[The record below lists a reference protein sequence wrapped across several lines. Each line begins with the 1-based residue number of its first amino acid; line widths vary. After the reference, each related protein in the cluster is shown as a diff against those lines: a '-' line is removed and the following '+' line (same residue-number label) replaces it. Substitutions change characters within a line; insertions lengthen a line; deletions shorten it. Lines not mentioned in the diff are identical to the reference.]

1 MHSQPHLH
9 GSQRKPDRLLHPAL
23 LRRGRLRIELDPII
37 SLHEPG
43 KPVPRLGQGIL
54 LAETDARAGGE
65 RREGEPAPDR
75 TTAVVGILP
84 AFRAELQRVVAPEVG
99 PPVHGVDVPEHLL
112 ALPDRDGAGPL
123 RSAAHGQHGVPDR
136 DAGVERDGL
145 VEAQGLV
152 EDVLDVPAGFQ
163 GGEVEGSGFRLLR
176 GCHRGREGRRHETA
190 ELVAAGC
197 VAAGEED
204 AEGLVSEFGFV
215 LGVLHQGGEEIEFA
229 FLFWLRGGY
238 FCCLVLLL
246 LLQSL
251 VDDTVWEALEDG
263 DGFLELLSSNASANS
278 LLPANLPEHGLNVLK
293 FRPPILI
300 HRPES
305 LKERMSGFLSRFEII
320 HQLPCELRP

>member
-215 LGVLHQGGEEIEFA
+215 LELLEPDTIGIAVVIIAIPSTHPHPQARKPQRAYE
-229 FLFWLRGGY
+229 WLS
-238 FCCLVLLL
+238 
-246 LLQSL
+246 QSL
-251 VDDTVWEALEDG
+251 RDHSPTPLRTAAVVEPG
-263 DGFLELLSSNASANS
+263 NAARTPHPTFDR
-278 LLPANLPEHGLNVLK
+278 LD
-293 FRPPILI
+293 IL
-300 HRPES
+300 RAS
-305 LKERMSGFLSRFEII
+305 
-320 HQLPCELRP
+320 